1 MNCFTRKINWA
12 CLKKFSSGGPE
23 AFLLRNHRYNHYQ
36 RGFLDLLKDKG
47 KELNIA
53 GLQTFFNHNYNYV
66 ICMIHTKKET
76 NFLLPYQN
84 KSIVLFFDRDRK
96 KGMTTLQKYFKIPL
110 RFVFVVGGWNGIH
123 GVSFDRI
130 ICRQFSILNL
140 TIILL

>member
-12 CLKKFSSGGPE
+12 CLEKFSSGGPE

-47 KELNIA
+47 KELNIV
-53 GLQTFFNHNYNYV
+53 GLEIFFNHNYNY
-66 ICMIHTKKET
+66 ET

-123 GVSFDRI
+123 GVSFDGI